1 MTGEFIF
8 ISHASGDDAI
18 VTRLHDALEG
28 AGLDAWVDHLDIT
41 GSDNWNQEI
50 QTALHARPY
59 CVFVLSPESA
69 ANANCEA
76 EWWHFL
82 NQPDRR
88 LYVALVAPVEKKTFP
103 WRLKTVQY
111 VDLLGDFDRGI
122 KTLIAAI
129 QGRRDLCPDD
139 PAARA
144 ETRITGP
151 FPYGDLDVPMRGRDA
166 DLREVK
172 RLLLEEGRRLVVLT
186 ATGGTG
192 KTRLAVDLA
201 VTAAEFTGGV
211 LWLRLNDKTTED
223 DLAAALRQHLTLP
236 PTDPPDAVWAA
247 LSGARVLLVLDNA
260 ESVPAAH
267 RAAIARRLEHYP
279 TTGGARAVMTSR
291 EQWRECRHFN
301 CAYPL
306 ERLTPEAAEQIARD
320 MAKAQGYE
328 ALMQGREREFAEK
341 AHCHPRLMKYAVGWL
356 AENSLNA
363 VLRMLETHTGEDMQ
377 AVLEDVL
384 HSTLRQLENSAGAGV
399 VADFKRLLVCR
410 GGFTE
415 AAAEALTGAGSPSL
429 GALRRW
435 NLLQLDRERYTPDL
449 LAEAV
454 LEPDESANPAHYDYY
469 YALAGRHDRTQ
480 DYLGLAVESDN
491 LAAAFDW
498 AMRSGRPE
506 KAYWLYEACS
516 DFLANRG
523 QFGRMR
529 AWLEKAAGALAG
541 VEDAAL
547 HASVQNSLG
556 NLYVRLPTGSRREN
570 LKRAIGCYEAA
581 LVYRTAEAAPLD
593 YAMTQNNL
601 GNAYR
606 DLAGLEERAANLKR
620 AIGCYEAAL
629 VYRTAEAAPLDYA
642 MTQGNLGWA
651 YDDLGDSDKRD
662 AAWNEAEKYFR
673 LMGHTEYADRVKSWL
688 SRS

>member
-111 VDLLGDFDRGI
+111 VDLLGDFDRGM

-129 QGRRDLCPDD
+129 QGRRDLRPDD

-151 FPYGDLDVPMRGRDA
+151 FPYGDLDMPMRGRDA

-211 LWLRLNDKTTED
+211 LWLRLSDKTTED
-223 DLAAALRQHLTLP
+223 DLAAALRQHLNLP

-267 RAAIARRLEHYP
+267 CAAIARRLEHYP
-279 TTGGARAVMTSR
+279 TTGGARTVMTSR

-301 CAYPL
+301 RAYPL

-469 YALAGRHDRTQ
+469 YALAQRHDKYYALAQRHDKTQ

-506 KAYWLYEACS
+506 KAYWLYAACY
-516 DFLANRG
+516 DFFLNRG
-523 QFGRMR
+523 QFDRMR
-529 AWLEKAAGALAG
+529 AWLEGAARA
-541 VEDAAL
+541 
-547 HASVQNSLG
+547 
-556 NLYVRLPTGSRREN
+556 RRGRRCRPARQ
-570 LKRAIGCYEAA
+570 RAEQPGQP
-581 LVYRTAEAAPLD
+581 VFAP
-593 YAMTQNNL
+593 
-601 GNAYR
+601 
-606 DLAGLEERAANLKR
+606 
-620 AIGCYEAAL
+620 
-629 VYRTAEAAPLDYA
+629 
-642 MTQGNLGWA
+642 
-651 YDDLGDSDKRD
+651 
-662 AAWNEAEKYFR
+662 
-673 LMGHTEYADRVKSWL
+673 ADRQPPREPEAGDRVL
-688 SRS
+688 